1 MREQIAEFQ
10 HCCTSKR
17 HKAHVLLQLALNIL
31 AAVHIHAASI
41 HVSRGSL

>member
-10 HCCTSKR
+10 HYCTSKR
-17 HKAHVLLQLALNIL
+17 HEAHVLLQLALNIL
-31 AAVHIHAASI
+31 AIVHVHAASI